1 MGPLLKALGLTIW
14 GLVALGLL
22 AVFIFVGYEAAVKF
36 RSPTAP
42 LADIVDKNVQSSSS
56 PDFPHFDGNAGS
68 LRISEP
74 KNPDSAKPTALD
86 ATRKRFDEAAEQRQ
100 FGKVL
105 DTGKQLYDAGLTS
118 PDDLLIIARAFS
130 SIGDCANALVWAGR
144 ANDTLRSVGREPNE
158 ISDRIGLECK
168 PDSLNRNPP
177 LSASAS
183 AAKTTLADRFVK
195 LGELYYGFGD
205 YQHAIIAIQRGLDIG
220 GVSHLDDAY
229 VYLGQSELKLNNT
242 EAACRSFRSLSGLPN
257 LKPRMLKLWQLF
269 ADMHC

>member
-1 MGPLLKALGLTIW
+1 LGPLLKALGLTIW

-36 RSPTAP
+36 RSPAAP
-42 LADIVDKNVQSSSS
+42 LADIVDKNIQSSSS
-56 PDFPHFDGNAGS
+56 PDFAHFDGNAGS
-68 LRISEP
+68 LRIPEP
-74 KNPDSAKPTALD
+74 ENFDSAKPTAWE
-86 ATRKRFDEAAEQRQ
+86 AIRKRFDEAAEQRQ

-105 DTGKQLYDAGLTS
+105 DTGKQLYDAGLTR

-130 SIGDCANALVWAGR
+130 TIGDCDNARVWAGR

-158 ISDRIGLECK
+158 NSDRMGLECE
-168 PDSLNRNPP
+168 PDSLNRSPTV
-177 LSASAS
+177 SAS

-242 EAACRSFRSLSGLPN
+242 KAACRSFRSLSSLPN
-257 LKPRMLKLWQLF
+257 LNPRILKLWQLF